1 MANENAT
8 NTDGDLEAG
17 SHPDHLANVDM
28 RHPTERLG
36 ALSNIIGG
44 MDEDGNDLPPGGTR
58 TPEGEP
64 GQSEDAPSRE
74 RDDKGRFRARD
85 RAEAQEDEDSEGEAD
100 PVDDTG
106 DQDGDEDI
114 PADDA
119 GNDPDGQGSAG
130 DENASID
137 SFEAMMEAAGIDAD
151 SASDL
156 MFDVVVN
163 GETQQIPYKDLV
175 QGYRRQQDLTR
186 GFQEVSEAK
195 RETAQVHEAVA
206 AKYREGVQALAASLR
221 TLDAQMVFDQAQ
233 IERIRATNPDA
244 AAAALARNE
253 RNRQVYEQQL
263 VAIQEAYAR
272 QQEEEGQ
279 AQEAREAYT
288 RDMLLSRHPKLRTE
302 EGSAAFRRELSNF
315 LESKGFTEDDMGSV
329 VQDWR
334 VVELVMDA
342 MEHGKAKAMKQSID
356 GKTVKRT
363 PRKVVKNKRASTAK
377 PTEKTRNQA
386 REAERA
392 QAIRSGQRGALAG
405 FLVDSGMVQT

>member
-8 NTDGDLEAG
+8 KTDGALDAG
-17 SHPDHLANVDM
+17 SFPDHLANVDM
-28 RHPTERLG
+28 NHPTNRLG
-36 ALSNIIGG
+36 ALSSIIGG
-44 MDEDGNDLPPGGTR
+44 MDHEGNDLPPGER
-58 TPEGEP
+58 RQPEGEP

-85 RAEAQEDEDSEGEAD
+85 RQEAQEGGDSEGEAD
-100 PVDDTG
+100 PVDDVG

-114 PADDA
+114 PADA
-119 GNDPDGQGSAG
+119 GNAPDDQGSAG
-130 DENASID
+130 DEDAQIE

-151 SASDL
+151 TASDL
-156 MFDVVVN
+156 MFDVVIG

-195 RETAQVHEAVA
+195 RKTAEIHEAVA
-206 AKYREGVQALAASLR
+206 TKYREGVQALAASLR

-233 IERIRATNPDA
+233 IERIRATNPEA
-244 AAAALARNE
+244 ASAALARNE
-253 RNRQVYEQQL
+253 RNRQVYGQQL
-263 VAIQEAYAR
+263 EAIQEAYAR
-272 QQEEEGQ
+272 QAEAEEQ
-279 AQEAREAYT
+279 AQAARQEYT

-302 EGSAAFRRELSNF
+302 EGRTGFQKDLEGF
-315 LESKGFTEDDMGSV
+315 LEKRGFSAEDMNLAT
-329 VQDWR
+329 QDWR
-334 VVELVMDA
+334 IVEIVMDA

-363 PRKVVKNKRASTAK
+363 PKRVVKNKRASTAK
-377 PTEKTRNQA
+377 ATDGQRNQA
-386 REAERA
+386 LEAERA

-405 FLVDSGMVQT
+405 FLVDSGMVKS